1 VTHPCRVVREMCVTD
16 RPPTGMMSQTP

>member
-1 VTHPCRVVREMCVTD
+1 VTHPCRVDREMCVTD